1 MVTRLFEISGNP
13 VVVEETK
20 TQFIKVQTLRE
31 IKEERSISLTVL
43 TKSGR

>member
-1 MVTRLFEISGNP
+1 MVTRLFKMSGKP